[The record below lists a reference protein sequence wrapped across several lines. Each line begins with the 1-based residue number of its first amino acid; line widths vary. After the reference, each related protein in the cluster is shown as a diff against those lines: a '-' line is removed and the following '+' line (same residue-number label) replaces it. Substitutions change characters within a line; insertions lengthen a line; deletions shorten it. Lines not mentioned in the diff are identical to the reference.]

1 MVRPVASPPCPAPRP
16 SQSKY
21 LWRRNANWKSPG
33 VIGNRTVIPSK
44 AAWLAIGL
52 SCGAKRGI
60 WVLACASSNLCGRQ
74 KPDPSPRLK
83 VTSSADIIV
92 NLTEIEARVL
102 GSLIEKDITTPD
114 YYPLSLNALV
124 NACNQK
130 NNRDPVMNLDEET
143 VRQALGT
150 LQEKRVA
157 GPASGADSRVTK
169 FEHRLQEVFN
179 FDRREI
185 AVVCVLLLRGPQT
198 PGELRSRTD
207 RMYHF
212 EGLDDV
218 VSTLDR
224 LAQREPPLARVLPR
238 QPGTKESRYTHLFSG
253 EPAMPEGSD
262 VARAPSPAH
271 ASANSTA
278 DRLTILEEE
287 VSRLRSELSEVQQ
300 QLATF
305 RKQFE

>member
-1 MVRPVASPPCPAPRP
+1 M
-16 SQSKY
+16 
-21 LWRRNANWKSPG
+21 L
-33 VIGNRTVIPSK
+33 
-44 AAWLAIGL
+44 
-52 SCGAKRGI
+52 
-60 WVLACASSNLCGRQ
+60 
-74 KPDPSPRLK
+74 
-83 VTSSADIIV
+83 
-92 NLTEIEARVL
+92 LTEIETRIL

-130 NNRDPVMNLDEET
+130 NNRDPVMSLDESV
-143 VRQALGT
+143 VRDALAT
-150 LQEKRVA
+150 LQEKRLA

-185 AVVCVLLLRGPQT
+185 ALLCVLLLRGPQT

-212 EGLDDV
+212 EALDDV
-218 VSTLDR
+218 ISTLDR
-224 LAQREPPLARVLPR
+224 LVHREPPLAAILPR
-238 QPGTKESRYTHLFSG
+238 QPGTKESRYMHLFSG
-253 EPAMPEGSD
+253 DAP
-262 VARAPSPAH
+262 APSEDTSVGRTLL
-271 ASANSTA
+271 SANPTTTSTA
-278 DRLTILEEE
+278 DRLAALEEE
-287 VSRLRSELSEVQQ
+287 VSRLRQELTEVQQ